1 MAPEFTKSL
10 KKRSEFIKK
19 IREFFYQRDVT
30 EVTTSSMVSSPIA
43 DVNIDS
49 IGVRVNEDIG
59 RSETH
64 YLHTSPEIEMK
75 RLLAKGS
82 GDIFQICQVYRDN
95 ECGQRNFN
103 EFSMLEY
110 YRVDFDMHQLIDD
123 VAELVATLGGS
134 RGVVRLSYGDAFMRF
149 AGIDIVKTD
158 FETLKSFAEQNGL
171 CSDFQWI
178 EDLQM
183 LLFVHFVEPKLRAY
197 PVCFVYDYPKQQ
209 AALAQIEGGVAH
221 RFELYLDG
229 LEVANGYQEVLRAEE
244 YRRRFEVELNKRQ
257 KLGKSVGKLDEQ
269 FLSELA
275 SPLPFCSG
283 VAIGIERLLLKM
295 CL

>member
-1 MAPEFTKSL
+1 MSRSVSSL
-10 KKRSEFIKK
+10 KERSEFIKK
-19 IREFFYQRDVT
+19 IRDFFYRRDVI
-30 EVTTSSMVSSPIA
+30 EVITNSMVSSPIA

-49 IGVRVNEDIG
+49 IGVRVNDGIELG
-59 RSETH
+59 ETR

-75 RLLAKGS
+75 RLLAQGS

-95 ECGQRNFN
+95 EHGQRNFN

-110 YRVDFDMHQLIDD
+110 YRVGLDMHQLIDD
-123 VAELVATLGGS
+123 VAELIMTLGGS
-134 RGVVRLSYGDAFMRF
+134 RDIVKISYNDAFIRF
-149 AGIDIVKTD
+149 AGIDLVDSD
-158 FETLKSFAEQNGL
+158 FETLKYFAEQNNL

-183 LLFVHFVEPKLRAY
+183 LLFVHFVEPKLHAY
-197 PVCFVYDYPKQQ
+197 PVCFIYDYPQQQ
-209 AALAQIEGGVAH
+209 AALAQVEGVVAH

-229 LEVANGYQEVLRAEE
+229 LEVANGYQEILQAQE
-244 YRRRFEVELNKRQ
+244 YRARFEIELKKRQ
-257 KLGKSVGKLDEQ
+257 ELGKGAGKLDEQ
-269 FLSELA
+269 FLSELE